1 MSSFSKIT
9 PQFLGELCLTTGM
22 SGIDQQFIHYTHP
35 LAVIV
40 ILMVISLLARCSVSI
55 SAFISRAIIRV
66 VCLLL
71 LLSYT
76 SIASTSLL
84 LMRSLLFH
92 GIDKVYTYLS
102 PDIEYFHG
110 RHLAYGIVAS
120 LCIIT
125 IVIGL
130 PLLLIVEPLINHKIN
145 FTRIKPLLDQFQ
157 GCYKDKCRC
166 FAGYYMICRLV
177 IISIIIFDFFNDFVA
192 SYAVIIVCAI
202 ADFFH
207 VIVRPYNK
215 EILNKFDAIILHLM
229 ILTAVLPLIDDV
241 DSPIVITIVFVLVI
255 LSLIIFITLTL
266 LLHKD
271 DLKKIVVYF
280 RVKEESPSNSDVNN
294 NKIPMR
300 NFDLVIDD
308 STRKNATVC
317 VV

>member
-1 MSSFSKIT
+1 MYNYHS
-9 PQFLGELCLTTGM
+9 
-22 SGIDQQFIHYTHP
+22 
-35 LAVIV
+35 
-40 ILMVISLLARCSVSI
+40 
-55 SAFISRAIIRV
+55 
-66 VCLLL
+66 
-71 LLSYT
+71 
-76 SIASTSLL
+76 
-84 LMRSLLFH
+84 
-92 GIDKVYTYLS
+92 
-102 PDIEYFHG
+102 
-110 RHLAYGIVAS
+110 
-120 LCIIT
+120 
-125 IVIGL
+125 L

-177 IISIIIFDFFNDFVA
+177 IIAIIIFDFFNDFVT

-280 RVKEESPSNSDVNN
+280 RVKEESPSSSDANN
-294 NKIPMR
+294 NEIPMR

-308 STRKNATVC
+308 SMRKNATVC